1 MRRILVLFLLI
12 FGQHGLAADF
22 GGYVVLTT
30 DHVKRGVTQTEGDP
44 ALQVGVELSFQNG
57 LYFGTWGST
66 VDISNGPERQRDLE
80 VNYYSGYAFDI
91 SEFWRV
97 SAGIVAYDY
106 PGQTGNINYDYLEY
120 TIGGSFDDR
129 VWLEVAYSPDFYNSG
144 RSTTNI
150 DLYAE
155 WPVGGVWAIGGG
167 GGQYDTSDLTGRSYR
182 YWQLGATASLKWG
195 AVDLRFHDTDNWVP
209 IVSTPDR
216 AKARFVLAIQ
226 IPF

>member
-80 VNYYSGYAFDI
+80 VNYYTGYAFDI

-167 GGQYDTSDLTGRSYR
+167 GGPRAQRSGSG
-182 YWQLGATASLKWG
+182 L
-195 AVDLRFHDTDNWVP
+195 
-209 IVSTPDR
+209 PDR
-216 AKARFVLAIQ
+216 VESMSGGSDADTGGHHSSYGSGYDAQRSSALV
-226 IPF
+226 